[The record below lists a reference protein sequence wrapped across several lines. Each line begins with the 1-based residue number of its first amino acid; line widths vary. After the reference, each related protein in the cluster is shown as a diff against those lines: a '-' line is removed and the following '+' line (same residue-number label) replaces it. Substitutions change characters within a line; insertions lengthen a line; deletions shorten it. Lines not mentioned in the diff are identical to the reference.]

1 MKTLI
6 RYMVYSLHGEP
17 LDASLYNDE
26 QEAIKKAKE
35 YGEAYVF
42 AVTVKPYL
50 TVYRPTMGEPIKYKE
65 AIAVDHGDFEK

>member
-6 RYMVYSLHGEP
+6 RYMVYSLHGDP

-26 QEAIKKAKE
+26 AVAIAVAKKKGDCIV
-35 YGEAYVF
+35 Y

-50 TVYRPTMGEPIKYKE
+50 IAWRAET
-65 AIAVDHGDFEK
+65 IAVDHGDFEQ